1 MYSRAN
7 RAAALALAGML
18 AAGSVS
24 DGINP
29 VHTVQA
35 AEQTKEVAVDAAVQE
50 HTDEIKEEIKYERID
65 ISTPE
70 EFAAFASQC
79 YIDAWSKNKYNT
91 AVAQVVQL
99 QVHNTAAAAVL
110 VVAAAHYIALQA
122 AHIVTAVGNLPVQ
135 EQ

>member
-1 MYSRAN
+1 MEQKWI
-7 RAAALALAGML
+7 AALRLAGRYLPPVVL
-18 AAGSVS
+18 AQG
-24 DGINP
+24 
-29 VHTVQA
+29 H
-35 AEQTKEVAVDAAVQE
+35 
-50 HTDEIKEEIKYERID
+50 
-65 ISTPE
+65 
-70 EFAAFASQC
+70 
-79 YIDAWSKNKYNT
+79 NT